1 MTKVP
6 LTNGYFRTTIVGME
20 KETQLIDIP
29 NLNHTDFTAQ
39 RVLFAGDIHGE
50 VEHAEFIFAE
60 AKKQGC
66 THIIA
71 CGDFGYW
78 VHSVWGRKFV
88 NGVAQLAKKNNIKFL
103 WVDGNHE
110 NHDILQGL
118 VEKHGDHAPINT
130 PNEWVRWIPRG
141 CRFQIGD
148 NIFMGYGGAYSVDWK
163 RRTEGESWWR
173 GELINPY
180 HIDAVSDDQVD
191 ILVTHEAP
199 LGKEISYK
207 DEIPVSVAQRAL
219 VTELAQKVNPS
230 QVVCGHH
237 HTREEW
243 YINGDTKV
251 DVLGRDGMGAESYL
265 VLDV

>member
-6 LTNGYFRTTIVGME
+6 LTNRHLGTTIVGME
-20 KETQLIDIP
+20 TLLDIIP
-29 NLNHTDFTAQ
+29 NLDHEGYTAQ

-50 VEHAEFIFAE
+50 EHHAKYVFAE
-60 AKKQGC
+60 ARKHGC

-78 VHSVWGRKFV
+78 VHIPRGEKFV
-88 NGVAQLAKKNNIKFL
+88 NLVASLAEKHNIKFL

-110 NHDILQGL
+110 NHDILHDL
-118 VEKHGDHAPINT
+118 VQLYGDSAPIDT
-130 PNEWVRWIPRG
+130 PNEWCQWIPRG

-148 NIFMGYGGAYSVDWK
+148 QIFMGYGGAYSVDWK
-163 RRTEGESWWR
+163 QRVEGESWWR
-173 GELINPY
+173 GELINPF
-180 HIDAVSDDQVD
+180 HIDEVSDEQVD

-207 DEIPVSVAQRAL
+207 DEIPVSVSQRAL
-219 VTELAQKVNPS
+219 ISELVQKVTPC

-243 YINGDTKV
+243 YINDEIKV
-251 DVLGRDGMGAESYL
+251 DVLGRDGMGKESYL